1 MGGARAIRR
10 VLLVALVLVLVALVV
25 ALVVTYAPLP
35 PPSPTPTASTSP
47 VARVLSARIVVSL
60 PHGGARRAQ
69 TEGIANAVRLAVED
83 TNGRV
88 NTGDASVTL
97 EVDILD
103 SAGPDGAWSEVVER
117 ANADRAASDRSVIA
131 YVGPGTLDA
140 AKVVAPVA
148 ASAGLLV
155 VTPTLTHPAL
165 TTRGYDDALF
175 DALHPGGAA
184 VFIRTIPSD
193 EAAARA
199 TLRWAADRSL
209 TPVAADRDDTWSMAF
224 ADAAAA
230 RGLRPTSPSP
240 VDAFVYLGGAPADA
254 AGQRARELKRQR
266 ANVVMGGAEGILSDA
281 FLRAAGG
288 AAEGAVA
295 TFAGRPLERY
305 SGPSGVFARGYRDR
319 FLIDPDPYAIFGYEA
334 ARLALDA
341 LRRSR
346 QGAILDRGAVRDAA
360 FATKD
365 LEGALGTWSVD
376 ARGASSYATL
386 QLYTV
391 KALPSGS
398 FAWVWDSEI
407 TP

>member
-10 VLLVALVLVLVALVV
+10 ALLAALVLVLVALVV
-25 ALVVTYAPLP
+25 ALAVTYAPP
-35 PPSPTPTASTSP
+35 APPSPTATPSTSP
-47 VARVLSARIVVSL
+47 VARLLAARIVVSL
-60 PHGGARRAQ
+60 PQGGARRAQ

-83 TNGRV
+83 ANGRV

-103 SAGPDGAWSEVVER
+103 SAGPDGAWSEAAER
-117 ANADRAASDRSVIA
+117 ANADRATSDRSVIA
-131 YVGPGTLDA
+131 YIGPGTLDA

-175 DALHPGGAA
+175 DALHPGGAP

-193 EAAARA
+193 ETAARA

-209 TPVAADRDDTWSMAF
+209 TPVAADRDDPWSKAF

-240 VDAFVYLGGAPADA
+240 ADAFVYLGGAPADE
-254 AGQRARELKRQR
+254 AGQRVRELRRQR
-266 ANVVMGGAEGILSDA
+266 ANVVVGAAESVLSDA
-281 FLRAAGG
+281 FLRSAGA

-305 SGPSGVFARGYRDR
+305 SGPSGAFARAYRGR
-319 FLIDPDPYAIFGYEA
+319 FLIDPDPYAIFGYDA
-334 ARLALDA
+334 ARLALDS

-346 QGAILDRGAVRDAA
+346 QGAIVDRSAVRDAA
-360 FATKD
+360 FATKE

-376 ARGASSYATL
+376 ARGESSYATL
-386 QLYTV
+386 QLYAV
-391 KALPSGS
+391 KALPSAG